1 MTNKNMIKFLCNT
14 LSTNLIATNLFQQE
28 ISLSSQLIEQTKS
41 QQKDKR
47 HIFNIQIQQLCFTS

>member
-28 ISLSSQLIEQTKS
+28 ISLLEQTKS